1 MSSAWSAV
9 VSDAYVAGTR
19 DRLDGFAF
27 FSSERLPSATTSRA
41 SSSFANTA
49 LTRPERISASISA
62 PNTRTISK
70 DARAN
75 ATLQFA
81 SAAAAAAAATSPSP

>member
-1 MSSAWSAV
+1 M
-9 VSDAYVAGTR
+9 D
-19 DRLDGFAF
+19 LLF
-27 FSSERLPSATTSRA
+27 FFRTASERDHLARA